1 MTDGQRLAK
10 TLQQRERVV
19 LQRSARAQVEQ
30 PALARVHAARAGGEP
45 HGPAEF
51 RFVRVHAIHRATLA
65 GGAPHHVK
73 GAVPQLC
80 IGLRATPLPAWLE
93 GAPRLAHPGG
103 MSTPALELI
112 GLRTEFRIDG
122 RWHPAVR
129 DLSLRLMPDET
140 LALVGESG
148 CGKSVTAL
156 SVMGLVQPPF
166 GRVAAGQI
174 RLAGRDLA
182 GLSEGELEKI
192 RGDRMA
198 MIFQEPMTSLN
209 PVMTVGD
216 QVAEALRIHRGLDRR
231 AALERARLLF
241 EEVKIPSAASRLGEY
256 PHQFSGGMRQR
267 VMIAIA
273 LACEPAVLL
282 ADEPTTALDV
292 TIQAQVLGLLADLR
306 AKHGMAVLFITHNLG
321 VVAQIADRVAVMY
334 AGEIVEQGPVGA
346 IFDRPHHPY
355 TRALFSAIP
364 RLDQPGQALSAIGG
378 RVPPLDAMPPG
389 CRFAARCQMRRA
401 GCEQEQVLAEV
412 APAHAARCHV
422 ATGAMIAC

>member
-1 MTDGQRLAK
+1 M
-10 TLQQRERVV
+10 
-19 LQRSARAQVEQ
+19 
-30 PALARVHAARAGGEP
+30 
-45 HGPAEF
+45 
-51 RFVRVHAIHRATLA
+51 
-65 GGAPHHVK
+65 
-73 GAVPQLC
+73 
-80 IGLRATPLPAWLE
+80 
-93 GAPRLAHPGG
+93 
-103 MSTPALELI
+103 TPALEI
-112 GLRTEFRIDG
+112 VGLRTEFRIG
-122 RWHPAVR
+122 GAWYPAVR
-129 DLSLRLMPDET
+129 DLTLTLMRDET

-166 GRVAAGQI
+166 GRVAAGRI
-174 RLAGRDLA
+174 LLGGRDLTA
-182 GLSEGELEKI
+182 LSEREMEAV

-216 QVAEALRIHRGLDRR
+216 QVAEALRTHRRVDRS
-231 AALERARLLF
+231 AALARARELF
-241 EEVKIPSAASRLGEY
+241 DEVKIPSAAQRLGEY

-273 LACEPAVLL
+273 LACDPMVLL

-306 AKHGMAVLFITHNLG
+306 RRHGMAVLFITHNLG

-346 IFDRPHHPY
+346 IFATPRHPY

-364 RLDQPGQALSAIGG
+364 RLDVPDQQLAAISG
-378 RVPPLDAMPPG
+378 RVPALDAMPDG
-389 CRFAARCQMRRA
+389 CRFAPRCAARRA
-401 GCEQEQVLAEV
+401 GCDAEQTLAEI
-412 APAHAARCHV
+412 APGHAARCHV
-422 ATGAMIAC
+422 ATGVLADA

>member
-1 MTDGQRLAK
+1 MT
-10 TLQQRERVV
+10 
-19 LQRSARAQVEQ
+19 S
-30 PALARVHAARAGGEP
+30 
-45 HGPAEF
+45 
-51 RFVRVHAIHRATLA
+51 
-65 GGAPHHVK
+65 
-73 GAVPQLC
+73 
-80 IGLRATPLPAWLE
+80 
-93 GAPRLAHPGG
+93 
-103 MSTPALELI
+103 PALELH
-112 GLRTEFRIDG
+112 GLRTEFRIG
-122 RWHPAVR
+122 GAWHPAVR
-129 DLSLRLMPDET
+129 DLSLVLMRDET

-156 SVMGLVQPPF
+156 SVMGLVQPPY
-166 GRVAAGQI
+166 GRVAAGRI
-174 RLAGRDLA
+174 LLDGRDLA
-182 GLSEGELEKI
+182 GLSDTELERL

-231 AALERARLLF
+231 AALARARELF
-241 EEVKIPSAASRLGEY
+241 EEVKIPSAATRLGEY

-306 AKHGMAVLFITHNLG
+306 ARHGMAVLFITHNLG

-334 AGEIVEQGPVGA
+334 AGEIVEQGPVLA
-346 IFDRPHHPY
+346 IFDRPAHPY

-364 RLDQPGQALSAIGG
+364 RLDAAGQALSAIPG
-378 RVPPLDAMPPG
+378 RVPPLDAMPRG
-389 CRFAARCQMRRA
+389 CRFAPRCALARA
-401 GCEQEQVLAEV
+401 GCGEEQVLAEL
-412 APAHAARCHV
+412 APGHAARCHV
-422 ATGAMIAC
+422 ATGELAHA